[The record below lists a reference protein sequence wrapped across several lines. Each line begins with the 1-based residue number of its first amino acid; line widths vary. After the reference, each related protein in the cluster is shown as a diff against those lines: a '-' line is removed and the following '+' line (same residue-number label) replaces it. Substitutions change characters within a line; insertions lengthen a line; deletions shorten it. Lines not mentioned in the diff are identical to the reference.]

1 LIGKGTSNLQ
11 VPGSSNGNGH
21 RPRRR

>member
-1 LIGKGTSNLQ
+1 LIGKHTSNMHT
-11 VPGSSNGNGH
+11 PGDSNGNGH